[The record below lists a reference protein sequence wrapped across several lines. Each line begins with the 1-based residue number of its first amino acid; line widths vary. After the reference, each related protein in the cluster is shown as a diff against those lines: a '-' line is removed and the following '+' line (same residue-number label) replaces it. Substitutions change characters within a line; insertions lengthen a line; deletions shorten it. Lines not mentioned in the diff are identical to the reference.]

1 MTLEQLRIFAEVAQ
15 RAHITNAAK
24 ALNMTQS
31 AVSAAV
37 NALETRHGVILF
49 DRVGRSIVLNQAGRV
64 FLQEA
69 QLVLSQAKAAEAA
82 LNDLAGLM
90 RGELSVMASLTVGGY
105 WLPKRLAHYH
115 AAYPG
120 VTLKVRM
127 GNTEAV
133 ADAVDAGLVEL
144 GLVEGPVDRPMLSSH
159 IIATDEMIVVVSP
172 GHPWAKLDSL
182 SVAQLAASPWI
193 VREPGSGTRHTFED
207 MLARHGAAFSSL
219 GIAIVLPGNEAVL
232 GAVEAGLGA
241 TFVSRSAAS
250 SQLRGGLLVEVAFPA
265 IPRPFYLL
273 RHKSRY
279 CSKAAAA
286 FENLISLD

>member
-15 RAHITNAAK
+15 REHITNAAK

-37 NALETRHGVILF
+37 SALETRHGVNLF

-64 FLQEA
+64 FLNQA
-69 QLVLSQAKAAEAA
+69 LSVLSQAKAAQAA

-105 WLPKRLAHYH
+105 WLPKRLARYH

-120 VTLKVRM
+120 VTLQVRM

-144 GLVEGPVDRPMLSSH
+144 GLVEGPVDRPMLSSR

-172 GHPWAKLDSL
+172 DHPWAERTPIS
-182 SVAQLAASPWI
+182 AAELAASRWI
-193 VREPGSGTRHTFED
+193 VREPGSGTRRSFED
-207 MLARHGAAFSSL
+207 MLTSQGIVSSAL
-219 GIAIVLPGNEAVL
+219 DIAIVLPANEAML

-265 IPRPFYLL
+265 MPRPFYLL
-273 RHKSRY
+273 RHQSRY
-279 CSKAAAA
+279 RSKAAEM
-286 FENLISLD
+286 FESLISSE